1 MSGTAVNSRPNELQ
15 SIVTQLLQAE
25 RKVAPSFKFEK
36 FIQLHVFLDIA
47 VKNYF
52 FRSVKTDM
60 VCSNISLFAQEVQ
73 VRILNLISW
82 AKSVPGKNLM
92 FKF

>member
-36 FIQLHVFLDIA
+36 FIQLHAFFRP
-47 VKNYF
+47 YF
-52 FRSVKTDM
+52 KKYLFRSVKTDM
-60 VCSNISLFAQEVQ
+60 VCSNISLFAQS
-73 VRILNLISW
+73 VRDRLLNLISW
-82 AKSVPGKNLM
+82 AKSVPGESQC
-92 FKF
+92 

>member
-36 FIQLHVFLDIA
+36 LFNCML
-47 VKNYF
+47 
-52 FRSVKTDM
+52 
-60 VCSNISLFAQEVQ
+60 CSTLF
-73 VRILNLISW
+73 
-82 AKSVPGKNLM
+82 
-92 FKF
+92 

>member
-36 FIQLHVFLDIA
+36 FIQLHAFFDLIL
-47 VKNYF
+47 KNIF
-52 FRSVKTDM
+52 SEVSKRTW
-60 VCSNISLFAQEVQ
+60 FAQIFHSLPSQSEIV
-73 VRILNLISW
+73 S
-82 AKSVPGKNLM
+82 
-92 FKF
+92 

>member
-36 FIQLHVFLDIA
+36 FIQLHAFFDLIL
-47 VKNYF
+47 KNYL

-60 VCSNISLFAQEVQ
+60 VCSNISLFAQS
-73 VRILNLISW
+73 VRDRLLNLISW
-82 AKSVPGKNLM
+82 AKSVPGKS
-92 FKF
+92 

>member
-1 MSGTAVNSRPNELQ
+1 MSGTVVNSRPNELQ

-36 FIQLHVFLDIA
+36 FIQLHAFFDLIL
-47 VKNYF
+47 KNYL

-60 VCSNISLFAQEVQ
+60 VCSNISLFAQS
-73 VRILNLISW
+73 VRDRLLNLISW
-82 AKSVPGKNLM
+82 AKSVPGKS
-92 FKF
+92 